1 MARPLVQSKA
11 EVLKNFDSFIR
22 LRNSQKPEEVKKYQ
36 AYLKSAKVLV
46 VEKVNGQREYA
57 PSRFVGYRSNS
68 LKNHEAAEEKD
79 GTVTTP
85 QLESLF
91 AKWCYD
97 PVESQ
102 RYVRFCKKHGITKE
116 VAGLSTP
123 LKFIFAGYP
132 ASAEASRSKPGTPN
146 STDDI
151 DDVLLSDTIP
161 TQTTPTMSLNQI
173 LYGPPGTGKTY
184 HTVARAVALLEG
196 ISDEEIAQQY
206 PKEKRA
212 ELRKK
217 FEDYRL
223 AKRIEFV
230 TFHQAFSYE
239 DFIEGIKPIPPAKEE
254 ESEPT
259 VALEARPVQYDV
271 VRGVFRRICDSA
283 AAAANPTD
291 APVPPDFDEL
301 YDGFVVQLQQRM
313 TSTRGP
319 LTFYTKEH
327 YPVTLT
333 AVNQKHKG
341 RLTFLHANVGKH
353 NHHIDKSWTKTIYTK
368 YTSIDQIK
376 KLSTDITQAFGGPN
390 ASLQW
395 VVFNEL
401 KKYEATWVAEAR
413 EKQKTADSKPV
424 PPFVLIIDEINRG
437 NVANIFGELIT
448 LLEDDKRAGN
458 AEALTIT
465 LPYSKEEFSVPSN
478 LYLLGTMN
486 TADRSVEALDTALRR
501 RFSFTEMLPQAHLL
515 SNNIEGIDLQE
526 MLRAINARLE
536 QLLDHDH
543 CIGHALLMRTSNLV
557 ELREAFRR
565 SILPLLKEYFFGDWG
580 KIGLVIGGAFIT
592 QVNKKKADVQYPLL
606 AFEPY
611 QKGELSEKP
620 VFSFTDMADMD
631 VAAFQKIYGVA

>member
-11 EVLKNFDSFIR
+11 EVLKNFESFVR
-22 LRNSQKPEEVKKYQ
+22 LRNSRKPEEVKQYQ

-57 PSRFVGYRSNS
+57 PSRFVGYKGNS

-132 ASAEASRSKPGTPN
+132 ASAEASRSKTGIPN
-146 STDDI
+146 SMVDT
-151 DDVLLSDTIP
+151 DDVLISENST
-161 TQTTPTMSLNQI
+161 TQTAPTMSLNQI

-196 ISDEEIAQQY
+196 ISDEEVAQQY
-206 PKEKRA
+206 PKGKRA
-212 ELRKK
+212 ELRQK

-223 AKRIEFV
+223 AQRIEFV

-239 DFIEGIKPIPPAKEE
+239 DFIEGIKPLPPAKEE
-254 ESEPT
+254 EGEST
-259 VALEARPVQYDV
+259 VAFEARPVQYDV

-291 APVPPDFDEL
+291 APAPPDFDEL
-301 YDGFVVQLQQRM
+301 YDGFVAQLQQRM

-327 YPVTLT
+327 YPVTLK
-333 AVNQKHKG
+333 AVNQKNKG
-341 RLTFLHANVGKH
+341 RLTFLHATTSKH

-368 YTSIDQIK
+368 YASIEQIK

-401 KKYEATWVAEAR
+401 KKYEAAWVAEAR
-413 EKQKTADSKPV
+413 EKQKTMDSKPV

-478 LYLLGTMN
+478 LYILGTMN

-501 RFSFTEMLPQAHLL
+501 RFSFTEMLPQPELL
-515 SNNIEGIDLQE
+515 PIDIEGINLQE
-526 MLRAINARLE
+526 MLRAINVRLE
-536 QLLDHDH
+536 QLLDHEH
-543 CIGHALLMRTSNLV
+543 CIGHALLMRVNNLI

-580 KIGLVIGGAFIT
+580 KIGLVLGGSFIQ
-592 QVNKKKADVQYPLL
+592 QVNKKKDSSGYKLL
-606 AFEPY
+606 PFGSYNAS
-611 QKGELSEKP
+611 ELAEKP
-620 VFSFTDMADMD
+620 VYKLADIQSLE
-631 VAAFQKIYGVA
+631 AKAFQDIYAS